1 MFLLLQIN
9 VTSSP
14 MTCYI
19 FYSQVIMLATTPYG
33 KNQLLEND
41 TNFFQSNFDVVTY
54 TLYGMWNLDY
64 FAIHYPHFVL
74 AIN

>member
-19 FYSQVIMLATTPYG
+19 FYSQVMMLATTPSA
-33 KNQLLEND
+33 KAQFLEIN
-41 TNFFQSNFDVVTY
+41 TSFFQNNLDVVCGIWTS
-54 TLYGMWNLDY
+54 
-64 FAIHYPHFVL
+64 FAIHYLRFVS
-74 AIN
+74 AVE